1 MNFTTRFKELRKQL
15 GFSQEKF
22 SKELGVA
29 QNTFSKW
36 ETGRNEPPLEVLS
49 TFCEKYNINLNWL
62 LTGQGEMFF
71 NPVTASITLDR
82 PTNYLKDLM
91 KQVAE
96 EAAQKLTEK
105 LSNPGFS
112 PEERER
118 ILTSPP
124 GAMKMVFPEKPT
136 LMPLV
141 RDIRCGSMTTILSES
156 TELID
161 VPPTWHGKGDFCV
174 KIKGNSMRQE
184 GIIEGMI
191 VLIRKKPI
199 PDAGDIVLV
208 YGYDTPDEV
217 NGVLKKAKYLDD
229 GTLILQNAS
238 GETLDMGEKYVICG
252 KAVKWMMP

>member
-1 MNFTTRFKELRKQL
+1 VNFLTRLKKLRKEL
-15 GFSQEKF
+15 GFSQDKI
-22 SKELGVA
+22 SAELNVP
-29 QNTFSKW
+29 QTTYSNW
-36 ETGRNEPPLEVLS
+36 ERGRNEPPLEVLS
-49 TFCEKYNINLNWL
+49 TFCERYNINLNWL

-71 NPVTASITLDR
+71 SSGGETTFNPTIIRAIDTLTR
-82 PTNYLKDLM
+82 ELQGV
-91 KQVAE
+91 KQN
-96 EAAQKLTEK
+96 LNPL
-105 LSNPGFS
+105 LSQ
-112 PEERER
+112 EERQR
-118 ILTSPP
+118 ILASPP

-141 RDIRCGSMTTILSES
+141 NDIRCGSMATILSES
-156 TELID
+156 TELIE
-161 VPPTWHGKGDFCV
+161 VPPTWKSKGDFCV
-174 KIKGNSMRQE
+174 KIKGNSMRLE

-191 VLIRKKPI
+191 VLIRKKPV
-199 PDAGDIVLV
+199 PDSGDIILV